1 MAVAPPIYVQA
12 PALTPSRYGLLDAAD
27 LVVESDVHFLNG
39 VEFETAPCG
48 PAKLAASECFSPP
61 ADPGGNDPRLRTLDE
76 GRPLVASGPIVVY
89 HGFSCKAGAMPPA
102 EYLNLARAAL
112 AGGESTAVERAVW
125 TGTSDAGDTSRM
137 LLGPMALMGASTDVL
152 TSGAVSL
159 LAGIGLLEEYL
170 SDNYGGVGVLHAPRK
185 VSPYAAAAEQ
195 IRWESSKPVTTVGTK
210 WSFGAYPNT
219 SVGGGE
225 LGPNDAWIVATGR
238 VMVRRS
244 EVKGRP
250 TQFAEALDSTT
261 NEVFSIAERTYVA
274 AWECVTAAAQ
284 VSLES

>member
-12 PALTPSRYGLLDAAD
+12 PAITPSRYGLLDVAD
-27 LVVESDVHFLNG
+27 LVVESDPHFLNG
-39 VEFETAPCG
+39 VEFETPPCG
-48 PAKLAASECFSPP
+48 PAKLAASECFPPP
-61 ADPGGNDPRLRTLDE
+61 ADPGDTDPRLRTLDE
-76 GRPLVASGPIVVY
+76 GRPLVQSGPVVVY
-89 HGFSCKAGAMPPA
+89 HGFACKAGAMDTP

-112 AGGESTAVERAVW
+112 TGGESTAVERAVW
-125 TGTSDAGDTSRM
+125 SGTSDGGDTSRM
-137 LLGPMALMGASTDVL
+137 LLGPMALMGAGTDVI

-159 LAGIGLLEEYL
+159 LAGIGLLEEYI

-185 VSPYAAAAEQ
+185 VSPYAAAAQQ

-219 SVGGGE
+219 SVDGGE
-225 LGPNDAWIVATGR
+225 LGPNDAWIVGTGR
-238 VMVRRS
+238 VLMRRS

-250 TQFAEALDSTT
+250 MNFSEAFDSTT
-261 NEVFSIAERTYVA
+261 NEVFSIAERTYVT
-274 AWECVTAAAQ
+274 AWECFTVAAQ